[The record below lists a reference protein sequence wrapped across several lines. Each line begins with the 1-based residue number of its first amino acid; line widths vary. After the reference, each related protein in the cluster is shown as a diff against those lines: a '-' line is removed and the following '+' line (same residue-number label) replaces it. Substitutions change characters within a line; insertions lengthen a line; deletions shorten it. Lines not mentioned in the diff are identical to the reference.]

1 MYIQVWLE
9 QGKGALRAHLF
20 RLACPQT
27 GTEDFSSKQVNMMFL

>member
-9 QGKGALRAHLF
+9 QGKGFLRTRYF

-27 GTEDFSSKQVNMMFL
+27 GTEVFSNKQVNMMFL